1 MSEAACLPV
10 IISCILRT
18 IQLDNQKQHHRAWM
32 KEWLKERLDFRFDNL
47 LREVEMSVLLDQQ
60 TLFTYVPFHFW

>member
-1 MSEAACLPV
+1 M
-10 IISCILRT
+10 
-18 IQLDNQKQHHRAWM
+18 QLDNWKQNQRAWM

-60 TLFTYVPFHFW
+60 TLFMYVHLYFW

>member
-1 MSEAACLPV
+1 MSEATCLPV
-10 IISCILRT
+10 GISCIWRT
-18 IQLDNQKQHHRAWM
+18 MQLDNWKQNQRAWM

-60 TLFTYVPFHFW
+60 TLFMYVHLYFW